1 MQICMEHDTIFTFTN
16 FHQFSCTAWQAVAR
30 DFMAAADP
38 DHPAD
43 YMLTTGGIKGLIYNG

>member
-1 MQICMEHDTIFTFTN
+1 MQVCMEHDTT
-16 FHQFSCTAWQAVAR
+16 SCTARQAVAR